1 MEAITKYQ
9 DIIQKELEYQASIRI
24 STAPTVERHLV
35 VNENRTEFLLLNVG
49 WYKHHYRHAI
59 VFHLQIK
66 GDKVWVHED
75 NTDLGI
81 AEVIAKEGIPKSK
94 IVLGFLPTH
103 SREVSEYAVN

>member
-1 MEAITKYQ
+1 MVEERLIGLILS
-9 DIIQKELEYQASIRI
+9 DII
-24 STAPTVERHLV
+24 
-35 VNENRTEFLLLNVG
+35 
-49 WYKHHYRHAI
+49 
-59 VFHLQIK
+59 HLQIK
-66 GDKVWVHED
+66 GNKVWVHED